1 MEQPAIVER
10 LARLEEKVSQLE
22 ASPVSTLRTEMNTGF
37 AEVRAEFAEVRAEV
51 RAEFAEVRAE
61 VRAEFAEVRAEF
73 AEFRAEVRQ
82 QFEAIDGRFGALEAK
97 LDTGLEDTRRY
108 MRILYEDLVTR
119 IATIGEGPGPQR
131 APRKRR

>member
-37 AEVRAEFAEVRAEV
+37 AEVRAEFAEVRQ
-51 RAEFAEVRAE
+51 
-61 VRAEFAEVRAEF
+61 
-73 AEFRAEVRQ
+73 EVRQ
-82 QFEAIDGRFGALEAK
+82 QFDALEAK

-108 MRILYEDLVTR
+108 MRVLYEDLVTR
-119 IATIGEGPGPQR
+119 IATIGEGTPRRP
-131 APRKRR
+131 PRKRR